1 MRILVE
7 AFVLAALAS
16 SMRCGGSCPGFIEN
30 VPRVTVL
37 DKTSM
42 LPICDATVTAS
53 AAAGSFVL
61 TALVNTNGNC
71 VYSGETGGVL
81 RSGDVEVVV
90 SRSGFQTQTVATTIQ
105 TDSCGHP
112 HDDVTVLLEPQ

>member
-1 MRILVE
+1 VRVALGLLLV
-7 AFVLAALAS
+7 AALFLS
-16 SMRCGGSCPGFIEN
+16 VQCGGACSGFIEN

-42 LPICDATVTAS
+42 LPICDATVIAS
-53 AAAGSFVL
+53 TAAGSFAL
-61 TALVNTNGNC
+61 TALTNPDGSC
-71 VYSGETGGVL
+71 VYSS
-81 RSGDVEVVV
+81 SGDTPRQGDVQVEV
-90 SRSGFQTQTVATTIQ
+90 SRTGFQTRTVDTTIQ